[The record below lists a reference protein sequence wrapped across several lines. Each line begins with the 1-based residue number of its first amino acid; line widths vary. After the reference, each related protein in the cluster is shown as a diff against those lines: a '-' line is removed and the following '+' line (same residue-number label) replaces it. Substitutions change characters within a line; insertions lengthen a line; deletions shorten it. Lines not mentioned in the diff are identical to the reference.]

1 LMICGTNPNMVN
13 EAAAMP
19 NTIHNIC
26 FFATPLLTYPFQ
38 GKSSSYQPSRP
49 LQRETWAMPPLPA
62 CRSQALHRT
71 PLFSTAWDDDLLP
84 SNHPR
89 PMKGIWVARM
99 VINCTF
105 ASNGRLAM

>member
-1 LMICGTNPNMVN
+1 LMICGTNPNIVN

-26 FFATPLLTYPFQ
+26 FSFYSSLGLPVLKEVFFIPILSPTATRNM
-38 GKSSSYQPSRP
+38 GN
-49 LQRETWAMPPLPA
+49 APLPA

-71 PLFSTAWDDDLLP
+71 PLFSTAWDDDHLP
-84 SNHPR
+84 SSYPR

-105 ASNGRLAM
+105 ASNGRLTM